1 MALFIDDIQH
11 KLYRYTHP
19 TFKGVHTGHNLEQSG
34 MDFNKRNDGAF
45 EKDPVSFARSGDVE
59 PLIALAKQSVAS
71 GILELGISM
80 GNS

>member
-1 MALFIDDIQH
+1 
-11 KLYRYTHP
+11 LYT
-19 TFKGVHTGHNLEQSG
+19 KGT
-34 MDFNKRNDGAF
+34 DFNKGNARAF

-80 GNS
+80 ENS